1 MLKMK
6 SALSRNGILRF
17 SVVRT
22 TGYSYRRISVC
33 DGTELQPIL
42 TAMATKNAESMPAV
56 WCSQLR
62 PLQRREI
69 SVLVGQHLEMGR
81 QEVKK
86 KQNTEKPIASVV
98 R

>member
-6 SALSRNGILRF
+6 SALSWNGILRF

-22 TGYSYRRISVC
+22 TGYLYRRISVC

-62 PLQRREI
+62 PPCNAVRYPCLLGNI
-69 SVLVGQHLEMGR
+69 WKWVD
-81 QEVKK
+81 KK
-86 KQNTEKPIASVV
+86 
-98 R
+98 